1 VLYLDT
7 SALVKLVTRE
17 AESIALQSYLA
28 ERSDVRWLTSGLTR
42 PELLRAAFR
51 SGVAQAVDDARTVLA
66 TLDILALTDR
76 LLDQAGVV
84 LPAELRTLDAIH
96 LAAAK
101 MVGPQLMAV
110 VTYDARMVDAARQ
123 AGLPVARPGAASP
136 T

>member
-17 AESIALQSYLA
+17 TESIALQSYLA

-42 PELLRAAFR
+42 AELLRAAFR
-51 SGVAQAVDDARTVLA
+51 SGVAKVVDDARTVLA

-76 LLDQAGVV
+76 LLDQAGLVP
-84 LPAELRTLDAIH
+84 PAELRTLDAIH

-101 MVGPQLMAV
+101 TVGPQLTAV

-123 AGLPVARPGAASP
+123 AGLPVARPGAAYQ

>member
-1 VLYLDT
+1 MLYLDT

-17 AESIALQSYLA
+17 AESVALQSYLA
-28 ERSDVRWLTSGLTR
+28 DRSDVRWLTSGLTR
-42 PELLRAAFR
+42 AELLRAAFR

-66 TLDILALTDR
+66 TLDILTLTDR
-76 LLDQAGVV
+76 LLDQAGVMP
-84 LPAELRTLDAIH
+84 PAELRTLDAIH

-101 MVGPQLMAV
+101 TVGPQLTAV

-123 AGLPVARPGAASP
+123 AGLPVARPGAASQ